1 MMKRS
6 LAIVTFV
13 IFALA
18 LPASMLAQQNSKEE
32 KEIRF
37 AIEEFRQA
45 QLKGGAEGAAILEK
59 SFADDYTRIMTDGRI
74 FNKTQTLDN
83 FRAGKTKY
91 ESFEISD
98 LKIRIYGNTAV
109 AIAFAKTTGTT
120 YGVATSPTGVRL
132 TQVLVKR
139 NGKWQ
144 AVLTQ
149 TTRLA
154 S

>member
-6 LAIVTFV
+6 LVIVTFV

-98 LKIRIYGNTAV
+98 LKIRIYGNTAA